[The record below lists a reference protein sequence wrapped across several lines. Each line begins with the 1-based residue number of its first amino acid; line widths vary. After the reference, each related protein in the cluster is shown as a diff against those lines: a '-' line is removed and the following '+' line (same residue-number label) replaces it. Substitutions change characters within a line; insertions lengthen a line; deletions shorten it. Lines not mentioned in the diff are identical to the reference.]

1 MQHIYPIVLSFFVTA
16 MCFSFNM
23 KEANFGKQDS
33 LMLVTYYRN
42 TTSASRLQC
51 CSMCLE
57 QEQCRSLS
65 FNKVTYHCV
74 MSDVPSIA
82 VLAFSL
88 GDSQSDVFSKKGNTV
103 TALRMGYLC
112 VFFKAVKVFQFV
124 ASAAGLCLHILI
136 EQRCVYKTSSG

>member
-1 MQHIYPIVLSFFVTA
+1 MQYIFPIVLSLFVTT
-16 MCFSFNM
+16 MCFNSNM

-33 LMLVTYYRN
+33 LMLATYYHN
-42 TTSASRLQC
+42 TTSVSRLQC

-82 VLAFSL
+82 VLAFSF
-88 GDSQSDVFSKKGNTV
+88 GDPQSDVFSKKGNMV
-103 TALRMGYLC
+103 TALRVGY
-112 VFFKAVKVFQFV
+112 VFFKAVKVFQFSSLLV
-124 ASAAGLCLHILI
+124 
-136 EQRCVYKTSSG
+136 QQVYVSTF